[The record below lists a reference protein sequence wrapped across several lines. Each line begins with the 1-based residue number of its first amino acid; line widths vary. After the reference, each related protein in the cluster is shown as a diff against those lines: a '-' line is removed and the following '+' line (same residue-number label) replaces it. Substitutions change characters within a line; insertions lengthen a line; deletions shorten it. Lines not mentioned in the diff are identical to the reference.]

1 MPRILFCGD
10 CHGEFSHIIPAGREA
25 DAIILVGDQ
34 TPSCPLPEVLGSLW
48 PKTYFILGNHDTE
61 LAGFLIAHRG
71 DAWSHNLHGRIE
83 DVCGLRLAGLG
94 GIFRGRVWHPEE
106 GEPRYRSR
114 QELLE
119 ATPPNRRFLGDI
131 PVLHW
136 SSIFPA
142 DFELLR
148 WLSPVDILITHEAP
162 QTHRHGFQEIGDL
175 ALKVGAR
182 WLIHG
187 HHHEGSADAEIE
199 GEIHVVGLGLRE
211 TRMIEF

>member
-10 CHGEFSHIIPAGREA
+10 PHGEFSHIRAAGREA
-25 DAIILVGDQ
+25 DTVILLGDQ
-34 TPSCPLPEVLGSLW
+34 TPNHPLPNELGSLW

-61 LAGFLIAHRG
+61 LAGFLVAHRG

-94 GIFRGRVWHPEE
+94 GIFRGRIWRPAE
-106 GEPRYRSR
+106 GIRFHSR
-114 QELLE
+114 KELLE
-119 ATPPNRRFLGDI
+119 ATPPKRRFLGDI
-131 PVLHW
+131 PALHW

-142 DFELLR
+142 DFDLIR
-148 WLSPVDILITHEAP
+148 WLTPVDILITHEAP
-162 QTHRHGFQEIGDL
+162 ESHKHGFQIIGDL
-175 ALKVGAR
+175 ARDVGAR

-199 GEIHVVGLGLRE
+199 GGINVVGLGLRE